1 MNRLK
6 TFIISILAIMATN
19 ISYAQTEQVKKVLF
33 VITSTGQKPNGA
45 KTGYFLS
52 EVAHPWK
59 VLHEAGYEIDFVSP
73 KGGEAPVDAFDLNDP
88 INKEFWENTE
98 YNQKINHSMKPEE
111 VDPSKYKGIYY
122 AGGHGTM
129 WDFPQNETIAKIA
142 ATIYENGG
150 VVGAVCHGP
159 SGLVNIKLS
168 NGKYLVD
175 GKKVNS
181 FTDAEENIVGGTEIL
196 PFMLETKLREHG
208 AIYEKSD
215 PWQVHVVVDQRLVTG
230 QNPMSAISVG
240 EGMVYALKGV
250 K

>member
-1 MNRLK
+1 
-6 TFIISILAIMATN
+6 MATN
-19 ISYAQTEQVKKVLF
+19 ISYAQSEPQKKVLF
-33 VITSTGQKPNGA
+33 VVTSTSQKPNGA

-73 KGGEAPVDAFDLNDP
+73 MGGEAPVDAFDLNDP
-88 INKEFWENTE
+88 VNKEFWENAE
-98 YNQKINHSMKPEE
+98 YNQKINHSMKPEQ
-111 VDPSKYKGIYY
+111 VDASQYKGIYY

-129 WDFPQNETIAKIA
+129 WDFPQNEAIAQIA

-181 FTDAEENIVGGTEIL
+181 FTDAEENLVGGTNIL
-196 PFMLETKLREHG
+196 PFMLETKLRERG

-240 EGMVYALKGV
+240 EAMVYALKGV

>member
-1 MNRLK
+1 MKNFK
-6 TFIISILAIMATN
+6 IIILTILAIMATN
-19 ISYAQTEQVKKVLF
+19 ISNAQTKSAGKVLF
-33 VITSTGQKPNGA
+33 VITSTGEKPNGA

-88 INKEFWENTE
+88 INKEFWENAE
-98 YNQKINHSMKPEE
+98 YNKKIKNSMTPNQ
-111 VDPSKYKGIYY
+111 VDPSQYKGIYY

-129 WDFPQNETIAKIA
+129 WDFPQNETIAEIA
-142 ATIYENGG
+142 ATIYEKGG

-181 FTDAEENIVGGTEIL
+181 FTDAEENIVGGTDIL

-240 EGMVYALKGV
+240 EAMVYALKGV